1 VNSDLA
7 SLVGDIG
14 GALAFGIS
22 SFTLLRVTLK
32 DTARERARWLKFLS
46 DNSDRNLRAIYGLEK
61 ALNDLNHTLE
71 RQRNDSHLP

>member
-1 VNSDLA
+1 MNSDLA
-7 SLVGDIG
+7 SLVGDVG

-61 ALNDLNHTLE
+61 ALNDLNNTLE
-71 RQRNDSHLP
+71 KQRHDR